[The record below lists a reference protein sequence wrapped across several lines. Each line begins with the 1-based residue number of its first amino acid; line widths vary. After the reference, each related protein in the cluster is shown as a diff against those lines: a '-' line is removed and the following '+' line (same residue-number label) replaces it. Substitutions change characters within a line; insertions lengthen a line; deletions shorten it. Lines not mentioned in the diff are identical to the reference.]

1 MLLTFT
7 EKLKKVPKTRCFF
20 KITLSNWET
29 RDNNVNIDFLN
40 YTLKNIDIK
49 NKISSGSVIPQLTV
63 PMIQGL
69 KIYVPTLEYQEK
81 IVNKVKNIERE
92 IEILKEQQINL
103 NEEINKIVQ
112 TYIN

>member
-1 MLLTFT
+1 MIVA
-7 EKLKKVPKTRCFF
+7 VP
-20 KITLSNWET
+20 N
-29 RDNNVNIDFLN
+29 NNVNIDFLN

-49 NKISSGSVIPQLTV
+49 NKVSSGSVIPQLTV